1 MAHPVLGRRRGGL
14 RVCPGI
20 YWELVLNRRALLVR
34 AKATPLV
41 AAADAPSV
49 SVPRLKVPQT
59 ALLLI
64 DLISDF
70 KFVDGKRI
78 AAATL
83 PAARRIAR
91 LRQRARQSGMPNIF
105 VNDNQQHWKWDFKD
119 MVAHCSRSGCLGAPM
134 VKLLQ
139 PTAEDYFVLKPT
151 HAGFY
156 GTTLERLLH
165 ELHVKTLIMTGISAH
180 QCVLFTANEAY
191 LREFQLIIPRDCIA
205 AKTPQQRAFALRYF
219 KSVLRADVRTSA
231 HLTFKR
237 SAAGAMRRRR
247 RAETT

>member
-1 MAHPVLGRRRGGL
+1 M
-14 RVCPGI
+14 
-20 YWELVLNRRALLVR
+20 VR
-34 AKATPLV
+34 L
-41 AAADAPSV
+41 AAADAPTV
-49 SVPRLKVPQT
+49 SAPRLKGPQT

-64 DLISDF
+64 DLITDF
-70 KFVDGKRI
+70 KFEDGKRI

-83 PAARRIAR
+83 PAAHRIAR
-91 LRQRARQSGMPNIF
+91 LRQRARQGGLPNIF

-119 MVAHCSRSGCLGAPM
+119 MVAHYGRNGSLGAPV
-134 VKLLQ
+134 VKLLR

-191 LREFQLIIPRDCIA
+191 LREFELIIPRDCIA
-205 AKTPQQRAFALRYF
+205 AKTLQQRGMALRYF
-219 KSVLRADVRTSA
+219 KSVLHADVRSSA
-231 HLTFKR
+231 HLMFSR
-237 SAAGAMRRRR
+237 AAAGASRRG
-247 RAETT
+247 RADM

>member
-1 MAHPVLGRRRGGL
+1 V
-14 RVCPGI
+14 
-20 YWELVLNRRALLVR
+20 
-34 AKATPLV
+34 V
-41 AAADAPSV
+41 AAADALPV
-49 SVPRLKVPQT
+49 STQRVNVSQT

-64 DLISDF
+64 DLITDF
-70 KFVDGKRI
+70 KFEDGNRI
-78 AAATL
+78 AAATV

-91 LRQRARQSGMPNIF
+91 LRQRSRQSGTPNIF

-119 MVAHCSRSGCLGAPM
+119 MVAHCSRSGCLGAPV

-139 PTAEDYFVLKPT
+139 PTGEYYFVLKPT

-165 ELHVKTLIMTGISAH
+165 ELQVKTLIMTGISAH

-205 AKTPQQRAFALRYF
+205 AKTPQQRAFALSYF
-219 KSVLRADVRTSA
+219 KSVLHADVRTSA
-231 HLTFKR
+231 HLSF
-237 SAAGAMRRRR
+237 R
-247 RAETT
+247 RAASRAARS